1 MDAPISVFIIAA
13 VIFLVIVGLLWRY
26 WQSVAEVS
34 ASDESFSRR
43 VARLNERQSNR
54 IDDDHL
60 RNITD
65 DDEAVLRVHEA
76 FDLLKTAQRAAAR
89 YPGHKALVEALV
101 RTVPQLVLRFGPG
114 ILRELELR
122 AASKDPDIRAI
133 VEKVIGGTHIRSRF
147 PEDHAA
153 ISKVLGTMAPKA
165 RDPGKELRP
174 TRKRGRR

>member
-65 DDEAVLRVHEA
+65 DDEAWRIMV
-76 FDLLKTAQRAAAR
+76 D
-89 YPGHKALVEALV
+89 
-101 RTVPQLVLRFGPG
+101 
-114 ILRELELR
+114 
-122 AASKDPDIRAI
+122 
-133 VEKVIGGTHIRSRF
+133 
-147 PEDHAA
+147 
-153 ISKVLGTMAPKA
+153 
-165 RDPGKELRP
+165 
-174 TRKRGRR
+174 RGRQSDRLPTYSNTTRRARERQRRRDK

>member
-43 VARLNERQSNR
+43 IARLNERQSNR

-65 DDEAVLRVHEA
+65 DDEAWRIMV
-76 FDLLKTAQRAAAR
+76 D
-89 YPGHKALVEALV
+89 
-101 RTVPQLVLRFGPG
+101 
-114 ILRELELR
+114 
-122 AASKDPDIRAI
+122 
-133 VEKVIGGTHIRSRF
+133 
-147 PEDHAA
+147 
-153 ISKVLGTMAPKA
+153 
-165 RDPGKELRP
+165 
-174 TRKRGRR
+174 RGRQSDRLPTYSNTTRRARERQRRQAK

>member
-43 VARLNERQSNR
+43 IARLNERQSNR

-65 DDEAVLRVHEA
+65 DDEAWRIMV
-76 FDLLKTAQRAAAR
+76 D
-89 YPGHKALVEALV
+89 
-101 RTVPQLVLRFGPG
+101 
-114 ILRELELR
+114 
-122 AASKDPDIRAI
+122 
-133 VEKVIGGTHIRSRF
+133 
-147 PEDHAA
+147 
-153 ISKVLGTMAPKA
+153 
-165 RDPGKELRP
+165 
-174 TRKRGRR
+174 RGRQSDRLPTYSNTTRRARERQRRQEK

>member
-34 ASDESFSRR
+34 ASDESCSRR

-65 DDEAVLRVHEA
+65 DDEAWRIMV
-76 FDLLKTAQRAAAR
+76 D
-89 YPGHKALVEALV
+89 
-101 RTVPQLVLRFGPG
+101 
-114 ILRELELR
+114 
-122 AASKDPDIRAI
+122 
-133 VEKVIGGTHIRSRF
+133 
-147 PEDHAA
+147 
-153 ISKVLGTMAPKA
+153 
-165 RDPGKELRP
+165 
-174 TRKRGRR
+174 RGRQSDRQPTYSNTTRRARERQRRREK

>member
-65 DDEAVLRVHEA
+65 DDEACRIMV
-76 FDLLKTAQRAAAR
+76 D
-89 YPGHKALVEALV
+89 
-101 RTVPQLVLRFGPG
+101 
-114 ILRELELR
+114 
-122 AASKDPDIRAI
+122 
-133 VEKVIGGTHIRSRF
+133 
-147 PEDHAA
+147 
-153 ISKVLGTMAPKA
+153 
-165 RDPGKELRP
+165 
-174 TRKRGRR
+174 RGRQSDRLPTYSNTTRRARERQRRREK

>member
-43 VARLNERQSNR
+43 IARLNERQSNR

-65 DDEAVLRVHEA
+65 DDEAWRIMV
-76 FDLLKTAQRAAAR
+76 D
-89 YPGHKALVEALV
+89 
-101 RTVPQLVLRFGPG
+101 
-114 ILRELELR
+114 
-122 AASKDPDIRAI
+122 
-133 VEKVIGGTHIRSRF
+133 
-147 PEDHAA
+147 
-153 ISKVLGTMAPKA
+153 
-165 RDPGKELRP
+165 
-174 TRKRGRR
+174 RGRQSDRLPTYSNTTRRARERQRRRDK

>member
-54 IDDDHL
+54 IDDEHL

-65 DDEAVLRVHEA
+65 DDEAWRIMV
-76 FDLLKTAQRAAAR
+76 D
-89 YPGHKALVEALV
+89 
-101 RTVPQLVLRFGPG
+101 
-114 ILRELELR
+114 
-122 AASKDPDIRAI
+122 
-133 VEKVIGGTHIRSRF
+133 
-147 PEDHAA
+147 
-153 ISKVLGTMAPKA
+153 
-165 RDPGKELRP
+165 
-174 TRKRGRR
+174 RGRQSDRLPTYSNTTRRARERQRRREK

>member
-43 VARLNERQSNR
+43 IARLNERQSNR

-65 DDEAVLRVHEA
+65 DDEAWRIMV
-76 FDLLKTAQRAAAR
+76 D
-89 YPGHKALVEALV
+89 
-101 RTVPQLVLRFGPG
+101 
-114 ILRELELR
+114 
-122 AASKDPDIRAI
+122 
-133 VEKVIGGTHIRSRF
+133 
-147 PEDHAA
+147 
-153 ISKVLGTMAPKA
+153 
-165 RDPGKELRP
+165 
-174 TRKRGRR
+174 RGRHSDRLPTYSNTTRRARERQRRQDK

>member
-43 VARLNERQSNR
+43 IARLNGRQSNR

-65 DDEAVLRVHEA
+65 DDEAWRIMV
-76 FDLLKTAQRAAAR
+76 D
-89 YPGHKALVEALV
+89 
-101 RTVPQLVLRFGPG
+101 
-114 ILRELELR
+114 
-122 AASKDPDIRAI
+122 
-133 VEKVIGGTHIRSRF
+133 
-147 PEDHAA
+147 
-153 ISKVLGTMAPKA
+153 
-165 RDPGKELRP
+165 
-174 TRKRGRR
+174 RGRQSDRLPTYSNTTRRARERQRRREK

>member
-43 VARLNERQSNR
+43 IARLNQRQSNR

-65 DDEAVLRVHEA
+65 DDEAWRIMV
-76 FDLLKTAQRAAAR
+76 D
-89 YPGHKALVEALV
+89 
-101 RTVPQLVLRFGPG
+101 
-114 ILRELELR
+114 
-122 AASKDPDIRAI
+122 
-133 VEKVIGGTHIRSRF
+133 
-147 PEDHAA
+147 
-153 ISKVLGTMAPKA
+153 
-165 RDPGKELRP
+165 
-174 TRKRGRR
+174 RGRQSDRLPTYSNTTRRARERQRRREK

>member
-43 VARLNERQSNR
+43 IARLNERQSNR

-65 DDEAVLRVHEA
+65 DDEAWRIMVDRRRQSDRLPTYSNTTRRARER
-76 FDLLKTAQRAAAR
+76 QRR
-89 YPGHKALVEALV
+89 
-101 RTVPQLVLRFGPG
+101 
-114 ILRELELR
+114 RE
-122 AASKDPDIRAI
+122 K
-133 VEKVIGGTHIRSRF
+133 
-147 PEDHAA
+147 
-153 ISKVLGTMAPKA
+153 
-165 RDPGKELRP
+165 
-174 TRKRGRR
+174 

>member
-43 VARLNERQSNR
+43 IARLNERQSNG

-65 DDEAVLRVHEA
+65 DDEAWRIMV
-76 FDLLKTAQRAAAR
+76 D
-89 YPGHKALVEALV
+89 
-101 RTVPQLVLRFGPG
+101 
-114 ILRELELR
+114 
-122 AASKDPDIRAI
+122 
-133 VEKVIGGTHIRSRF
+133 
-147 PEDHAA
+147 
-153 ISKVLGTMAPKA
+153 
-165 RDPGKELRP
+165 
-174 TRKRGRR
+174 RGRQSDRLPTYSNTTRRARERQRRQEK

>member
-43 VARLNERQSNR
+43 IARLNERQSNR

-65 DDEAVLRVHEA
+65 DDEAWRIMV
-76 FDLLKTAQRAAAR
+76 D
-89 YPGHKALVEALV
+89 
-101 RTVPQLVLRFGPG
+101 
-114 ILRELELR
+114 
-122 AASKDPDIRAI
+122 
-133 VEKVIGGTHIRSRF
+133 
-147 PEDHAA
+147 
-153 ISKVLGTMAPKA
+153 
-165 RDPGKELRP
+165 
-174 TRKRGRR
+174 RGRQSDRLPTYSNTTRRARERQRRQDK

>member
-43 VARLNERQSNR
+43 IARLNVRQSNR

-65 DDEAVLRVHEA
+65 DDEAWRIMV
-76 FDLLKTAQRAAAR
+76 D
-89 YPGHKALVEALV
+89 
-101 RTVPQLVLRFGPG
+101 
-114 ILRELELR
+114 
-122 AASKDPDIRAI
+122 
-133 VEKVIGGTHIRSRF
+133 
-147 PEDHAA
+147 
-153 ISKVLGTMAPKA
+153 
-165 RDPGKELRP
+165 
-174 TRKRGRR
+174 RGRQSDRLPTYSNTTRRARERQRRQDK

>member
-43 VARLNERQSNR
+43 IARLNERQSNR

-65 DDEAVLRVHEA
+65 DDEAWRIMV
-76 FDLLKTAQRAAAR
+76 D
-89 YPGHKALVEALV
+89 
-101 RTVPQLVLRFGPG
+101 
-114 ILRELELR
+114 
-122 AASKDPDIRAI
+122 
-133 VEKVIGGTHIRSRF
+133 
-147 PEDHAA
+147 
-153 ISKVLGTMAPKA
+153 
-165 RDPGKELRP
+165 
-174 TRKRGRR
+174 RGRQSDRLPTYSNTTRRARERQRRREK